1 MAQMHSDPI
10 TTVRNV
16 SAAVVIAPDV
26 VVPDCE
32 DPEDDED
39 AVDEPDPDPDDEVPV
54 ADDPDD
60 APVPVAVAVEKPEE
74 AVLDAPS
81 CPPGAPPLPGSAVWL
96 PSVVDTAWAVGALS
110 DSLLP
115 LPPLPPLPPPPL
127 PPLLPPLPG
136 VGEAPEAGGDVASPP
151 AAAAVVAGRTVVKLE
166 VALTLTQLRS

>member
-1 MAQMHSDPI
+1 MAQMHRDPS
-10 TTVRNV
+10 TAARSV
-16 SAAVVIAPDV
+16 SAAVVVAPDV

-32 DPEDDED
+32 DPDDEEEED
-39 AVDEPDPDPDDEVPV
+39 AVDDPDPDPDDEVPV

-81 CPPGAPPLPGSAVWL
+81 CPPGAPPLPGSAVLL
-96 PSVVDTAWAVGALS
+96 PSVVETAWAVGALS

-115 LPPLPPLPPPPL
+115 LPPLPPPPL
-127 PPLLPPLPG
+127 PPLPLPPLPG
-136 VGEAPEAGGDVASPP
+136 VGEAPEAGGEVASPP

-166 VALTLTQLRS
+166 VALTFTQLRS

>member
-1 MAQMHSDPI
+1 MAQMHSDPM
-10 TTVRNV
+10 TTTRSVP
-16 SAAVVIAPDV
+16 AAVVIAPDV

-32 DPEDDED
+32 DPEDEEED
-39 AVDEPDPDPDDEVPV
+39 VVDEPDPDPDDEVPV

-96 PSVVDTAWAVGALS
+96 PSVVDTAWAVGALP

-115 LPPLPPLPPPPL
+115 LPLPPP
-127 PPLLPPLPG
+127 LPPLPG

>member
-1 MAQMHSDPI
+1 MA
-10 TTVRNV
+10 
-16 SAAVVIAPDV
+16 AAPDV
-26 VVPDCE
+26 ELPDSD
-32 DPEDDED
+32 DPEEEDDD
-39 AVDEPDPDPDDEVPV
+39 AVDEPDPDPDEEVPV
-54 ADDPDD
+54 ADEPDSPD

-96 PSVVDTAWAVGALS
+96 PSVVDTAWAVAALP

-115 LPPLPPLPPPPL
+115 SPPLPPLPPPL

-136 VGEAPEAGGDVASPP
+136 VGEAPEAGGGV
-151 AAAAVVAGRTVVKLE
+151 AAAPDAGAVVAGRTVVKLE